1 MRYEYQHEIIN
12 NPALWG
18 KKIAISLEDK
28 ILAVADTYD
37 ELRRKMAGSYD
48 KFAIYS
54 VPKDPSIMQIK
65 TFSISK
71 AS

>member
-28 ILAVADTYD
+28 IISIADTFF
-37 ELRRKMAGSYD
+37 MSTH
-48 KFAIYS
+48 
-54 VPKDPSIMQIK
+54 P
-65 TFSISK
+65 
-71 AS
+71 